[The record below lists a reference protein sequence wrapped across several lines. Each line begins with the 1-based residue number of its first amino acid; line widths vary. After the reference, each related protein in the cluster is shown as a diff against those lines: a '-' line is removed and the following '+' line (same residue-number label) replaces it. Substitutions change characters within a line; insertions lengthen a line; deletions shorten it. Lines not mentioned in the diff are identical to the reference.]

1 MGKRGVL
8 AAAIGPA
15 VFGFVL
21 AAFGV
26 SAKPPELKASAQA
39 FFNFDRPGINSHSSP
54 AVAADPAQPRIV
66 AVVDRTDTPAFSC
79 SVSLSRNFGS
89 NWKPVTVPLPDGVPN
104 CFWPDVGFNDEGRM
118 LVLYTTTADPN
129 NLPVSVWLQRFDAGT
144 PDGPAVKIA
153 GGQVF
158 QAHMAVEGSS
168 VLIAYVQ
175 ATPETV
181 DKGLG
186 FTSGPN
192 PIMAVRSSDGGRTF
206 SLPVMVSE
214 GNRRAVVPNVDLG
227 PDGKALVIALD
238 LGDDVADYEATH
250 GGQGGDPDDH
260 PWSIVAFRSDD
271 GGASFAPATAVA
283 AKLVPPQRLIVNLA
297 PVPGLAR
304 DPGTGRVY
312 VAWDAGRADARDVF
326 LASSDDNGATWSAP
340 VAVERKKGTQNLPA
354 VGVAPDGRVDVVY
367 YDRSKDP
374 TDVRAEVSMASS
386 WDEGATF
393 TTAVI
398 SDRESDSRLGYG
410 SAQGIPVLSS
420 QLAVLST
427 PGQALGFWTDTRRA
441 NLDNNATD
449 LAEVIVSTRQSAGRR
464 WIVAVLGL
472 ALLSAGVIVG
482 LRRL

>member
-1 MGKRGVL
+1 MLGV
-8 AAAIGPA
+8 
-15 VFGFVL
+15 
-21 AAFGV
+21 
-26 SAKPPELKASAQA
+26 
-39 FFNFDRPGINSHSSP
+39 
-54 AVAADPAQPRIV
+54 AVAQLRLELEAGHRPA
-66 AVVDRTDTPAFSC
+66 A
-79 SVSLSRNFGS
+79 
-89 NWKPVTVPLPDGVPN
+89 DGVPN
-104 CFWPDVGFNDEGRM
+104 CFWPDVSFDDEGRL

-129 NLPVSVWLQRFDAGT
+129 NLPVSVWLQHFDADA

-153 GGQVF
+153 GGQAF

-175 ATPETV
+175 ATSDTV
-181 DKGLG
+181 DKGIG

-206 SLPVMVSE
+206 APPVTVSE
-214 GNRRAVVPNVDLG
+214 GARRAVVPNVDLG
-227 PDGKALVIALD
+227 PDGEAVVVALD
-238 LGDDVADYEATH
+238 LGDDVAAH
-250 GGQGGDPDDH
+250 GGQGGAPDNH

-271 GGASFAPATAVA
+271 GGASFAPATTVA

-304 DPGTGRVY
+304 DPTTGRVY
-312 VAWDAGRADARDVF
+312 AAWDAGRADARDVF
-326 LASSDDNGATWSAP
+326 VASSGDNGATWSQP
-340 VAVERKKGTQNLPA
+340 VAVERKKGTQSLPA
-354 VGVAPDGRVDVVY
+354 VDVSTDGRVDVVY

-441 NLDNNATD
+441 NQDNNATE
-449 LAEVIVSTRQSAGRR
+449 LAEVVVSTRQSAGRR

-472 ALLSAGVIVG
+472 ALLSAGVVLG
-482 LRRL
+482 LRRR